1 MLAAKDLLD
10 SLDKMENEE
19 NYKCANDD
27 FDFGEVLKF
36 YVGDSM
42 SNHQI
47 RYDDEQKNDFSFDT

>member
-10 SLDKMENEE
+10 SLDKLETEE

-36 YVGDSM
+36 YAGDSVP
-42 SNHQI
+42 NHNL
-47 RYDDEQKNDFSFDT
+47 RYDDEQKNNFLVIE